1 MRKRKIIPTD
11 TFDEKDFHKRSFS
24 RAFNERD
31 NYMTPSILVECILP
45 YIESWSKYF
54 KAANQRDP
62 IIWCPFDKEESR
74 YVQILKDEGY
84 EVVFSHIDD
93 GKDFFKYQP
102 DNFDIIISNPPFSTK
117 KMIFER
123 CALELKKPFVL
134 LMNMMAIN
142 YQEISNLFFKLGT
155 DIQFIIP
162 DKKVSFDGHTSSFC
176 SGYVCYQFMKRT
188 YFVHLE
194 HNNSNSN
201 FRR

>member
-1 MRKRKIIPTD
+1 MDNTMTEEK
-11 TFDEKDFHKRSFS
+11 FDDKDFHKRSFS

-31 NYMTPSILVECILP
+31 EYMTPSILVECILP
-45 YIESWSKYF
+45 FIESWSKYF
-54 KAANQRDP
+54 KAVNQREP
-62 IIWCPFDKEESR
+62 IIWCPFDKDESR
-74 YVQILKDEGY
+74 YVQILKDKGY

-93 GKDFFKYQP
+93 GNDFFKYQP
-102 DNFDIIISNPPFSTK
+102 NDFDIIISNPPFSTK
-117 KMIFER
+117 KRIFER
-123 CALELKKPFVL
+123 CIYEIKKPFVL

-142 YQEISNLFFKLGT
+142 YQEIGELFSKVGT

-176 SGYVCYQFMKRT
+176 SGYVCFQFINRT

-201 FRR
+201 FKR